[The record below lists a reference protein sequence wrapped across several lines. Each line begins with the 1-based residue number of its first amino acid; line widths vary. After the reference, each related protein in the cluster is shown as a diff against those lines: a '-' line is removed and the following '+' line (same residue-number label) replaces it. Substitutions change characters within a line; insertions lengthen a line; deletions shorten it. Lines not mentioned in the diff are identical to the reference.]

1 MKSLWFF
8 RLVGH
13 RNYLK
18 VILWIT
24 SSSGSGEQHS
34 GPSLTMTSSITAT
47 LYFGHIIANAT
58 WCLYSNYCLKCL
70 NISSL
75 AWIWIHLTKIT
86 RKWKMNGVLTSEG
99 STNHAGYWPVRVL
112 SLSRSHNHSG
122 DQGPVQQCLGRNVPT
137 AGNLPAPCSPVVSW
151 TRTEAGHRA
160 ASGQAGQLTADSRDN
175 TLDTPSVLCILHW
188 KLCYVDTIIPVNYYW
203 LLMSSIVNGIF

>member
-24 SSSGSGEQHS
+24 SSSGSGEQQR

-47 LYFGHIIANAT
+47 LYFGHIIADAT
-58 WCLYSNYCLKCL
+58 CLYSNYCLKCL

-75 AWIWIHLTKIT
+75 AWIRIHLIKIT
-86 RKWKMNGVLTSEG
+86 RKWKINGVLTSEG
-99 STNHAGYWPVRVL
+99 ATTRAGYWPVRVL

-122 DQGPVQQCLGRNVPT
+122 DLGPGQQCLGRNVST
-137 AGNLPAPCSPVVSW
+137 AGNLPASSSPVVSW

-160 ASGQAGQLTADSRDN
+160 PPRVKLPSWLE
-175 TLDTPSVLCILHW
+175 TLDTLSAECVVHPTLKAVLS
-188 KLCYVDTIIPVNYYW
+188 T
-203 LLMSSIVNGIF
+203 